1 MSRQKRDESPEI
13 YSRIA
18 VLRAER
24 GLSRREL
31 AEAAGVH
38 YQTVGYLERGSYHPS
53 LQLALTLARFF
64 DLPVEAIFSLD
75 PFQPM
80 SSQLYK
86 KETKG

>member
-1 MSRQKRDESPEI
+1 MPRQKKEEGPEI

-24 GLSRREL
+24 GLSRRDL

-38 YQTVGYLERGSYHPS
+38 YQTVGYLERGSYNPS
-53 LQLALTLARFF
+53 LTLALTLADFF
-64 DLPVEAIFSLD
+64 DLPVEAIFSLE

-80 SSQLYK
+80 SSVLYK
-86 KETKG
+86 KDA